1 MDGWMDGWVGGWICD
16 WLVVFSCYYYYGTTV
31 FSNKKTA
38 RQDITEILLEVVK
51 YHNPDQ
57 WITK

>member
-1 MDGWMDGWVGGWICD
+1 
-16 WLVVFSCYYYYGTTV
+16 VVFFGYYYYYYGTTV
-31 FSNKKTA
+31 FSNKKTG